1 MKTITR
7 NHYIQCINQVVNY
20 INNHLNETI
29 VVEKLAQ
36 TANLSPFH
44 FCRIFKAITDESPI
58 AFVAR
63 LRIETAA
70 QLLRYSSL
78 PIETI
83 AFNIGYETP
92 AALSKA
98 FKLQY
103 GFSPTQY
110 RNDKEKYIV
119 KQEIIHPTLTLKVPK
134 IVELAAKK
142 VIYVSQ
148 KGAYGMI
155 DYGRAYEQL
164 WGVVKEQKL
173 FTKGIESIG
182 IFHDDPKITDVTLQ
196 RADVCLAV
204 HKPAIP
210 VGEVS
215 CRTIAGGLYAVFSYQ
230 GSYDQLQAVCDA
242 AMRWVVGS
250 DYELRD
256 EPLFEKYLNDA
267 RRTPAEKLKTEIYVP
282 IQSVSR

>member
-29 VVEKLAQ
+29 AVEKLAQ

-134 IVELAAKK
+134 FVELAAKK

-148 KGAYGMI
+148 KGAYGMV
-155 DYGRAYEQL
+155 D
-164 WGVVKEQKL
+164 
-173 FTKGIESIG
+173 
-182 IFHDDPKITDVTLQ
+182 
-196 RADVCLAV
+196 
-204 HKPAIP
+204 
-210 VGEVS
+210 
-215 CRTIAGGLYAVFSYQ
+215 
-230 GSYDQLQAVCDA
+230 
-242 AMRWVVGS
+242 
-250 DYELRD
+250 
-256 EPLFEKYLNDA
+256 
-267 RRTPAEKLKTEIYVP
+267 
-282 IQSVSR
+282 